1 MNKSESDQL
10 VHDIISKAVEG
21 QAMPFRPIKHWTEFR
36 YYVGVRRSTKLIIGT
51 LRNSADKLFKEY
63 CNNVVDGTSDVTKL
77 LAYSQILDVKAFY
90 ENELITIK
98 KMLDDYDE
106 YLGDWGNFFNAI
118 FGGEREL

>member
-1 MNKSESDQL
+1 MNKTESDQL
-10 VHDIISKAVEG
+10 VHDIITKAVEG
-21 QAMPFRPIKHWTEFR
+21 KAQPFRPIKCWTEFR
-36 YYVGVRRSTKLIIGT
+36 YYVGVSRSTKLIIGT

-63 CNNVVDGTSDVTKL
+63 CSNVANGTSDVTKL

-98 KMLDDYDE
+98 KMLDDYDN
-106 YLGDWGNFFNAI
+106 YLGDWGNFFDAI